1 MIKIVE
7 NYSNN
12 SSCKRTLPNILID
25 KTYLI
30 VALRMIVLVP
40 TVDAGWPKKEYV
52 SKLNH
57 FVLGIYD

>member
-7 NYSNN
+7 NY
-12 SSCKRTLPNILID
+12 PNILID

-40 TVDAGWPKKEYV
+40 TVNAGSPKKEYV

>member
-1 MIKIVE
+1 
-7 NYSNN
+7 
-12 SSCKRTLPNILID
+12 
-25 KTYLI
+25 
-30 VALRMIVLVP
+30 MIVLVP